1 MTTESHGAAQT
12 YNTRVEAR
20 AEDLHLRK
28 AVHSDIPA
36 LTALIELSVRV
47 LQAGDYSS
55 DQIAGALGT
64 LLGVDTR
71 LIADGTYLLL
81 ETSSGQIA
89 GCGGWSRRKTL
100 FGSDHAPG
108 REEEMLDPLVDA
120 AKIRAFFIHPEWA
133 RRGLGTRILD
143 ACESE
148 ALAAG
153 FRRFELGA
161 TLTGE
166 RLFRARGYVAA
177 DRIEAPLPN
186 GASLPIIRM
195 VKSSAFI

>member
-1 MTTESHGAAQT
+1 
-12 YNTRVEAR
+12 VVAR
-20 AEDLHLRK
+20 AEELHLRK
-28 AVHSDIPA
+28 AVSADIPA
-36 LTALIELSVRV
+36 LTALIELSVHV

-55 DQIAGALGT
+55 EQMAGALGT
-64 LLGVDTR
+64 LLGVDSR
-71 LIADGTYLLL
+71 LIADETYFIL

-89 GCGGWSRRKTL
+89 GCGGWSKRRTL

-108 REEEMLDPLVDA
+108 REEEWLEPQVDA
-120 AKIRAFFIHPEWA
+120 AKIRAFFIHPDWA
-133 RRGLGTRILD
+133 RRGLGSRILD

-166 RLFRARGYVAA
+166 RLFRARGYSVA

-195 VKSSAFI
+195 VKAVSCGAGL

>member
-1 MTTESHGAAQT
+1 
-12 YNTRVEAR
+12 VEAR

-28 AVHSDIPA
+28 AVPADIPA

-55 DQIAGALGT
+55 EQIAGALGT

-71 LIADGTYLLL
+71 LIADGTYLVL
-81 ETSSGQIA
+81 ETNSGQLA
-89 GCGGWSRRKTL
+89 GCGGWSKRKTL

-108 REEEMLDPLVDA
+108 QEEDWLDPQVDA

-143 ACESE
+143 ACESQ

-166 RLFRARGYVAA
+166 RLFRARGYVTA

-195 VKSSAFI
+195 IKAGVST

>member
-1 MTTESHGAAQT
+1 
-12 YNTRVEAR
+12 VETR
-20 AEDLHLRK
+20 AEELHLRK
-28 AVHSDIPA
+28 AAPADIPA

-55 DQIAGALGT
+55 EQIAGALGT

-71 LIADGTYLLL
+71 LIADGTYLVL
-81 ETSSGQIA
+81 ETSSGQVA
-89 GCGGWSRRKTL
+89 GCGGWSKRKTL

-108 REEEMLDPLVDA
+108 REEDWLDPHVDA
-120 AKIRAFFIHPEWA
+120 AKIRAFFIHPDWA
-133 RRGLGTRILD
+133 RRGLGSRILA

-166 RLFRARGYVAA
+166 RLFRARGYAVAE
-177 DRIEAPLPN
+177 RIEAPLPN

-195 VKSSAFI
+195 IKAVSCGAGCQPAAGC